1 MTNHTTATVSH
12 DTTWLSTVAT
22 HFGRHLRAARRDSA
36 VITNTVAGPVLMFLV
51 MRWLFGDL
59 MAASQG
65 SATLDALPLTIAL
78 ILSSELMNGTS
89 AAAQIIKERQRG
101 ITTRIATTRYGTS
114 PEIFGRW
121 CFDSLRSLISG
132 CAVLLASVASGL
144 RIHTLAGF
152 GWVLLV
158 IVFGAVVAASLSAMV
173 GAMCATPEAAIGPA
187 PIIMAAMA
195 LNGGLVP
202 VEQFA
207 GVVQP
212 IARWNP
218 LTFAARAGAA
228 IDGTPSAEILATGQ
242 PGTAVWAFV
251 AWMVALTVVLLA
263 AAAAFRRPTMS

>member
-101 ITTRIATTRYGTS
+101 ITTVSYTHLTLPTIAAECRSRWS
-114 PEIFGRW
+114 PY
-121 CFDSLRSLISG
+121 
-132 CAVLLASVASGL
+132 
-144 RIHTLAGF
+144 H
-152 GWVLLV
+152 
-158 IVFGAVVAASLSAMV
+158 
-173 GAMCATPEAAIGPA
+173 
-187 PIIMAAMA
+187 
-195 LNGGLVP
+195 
-202 VEQFA
+202 
-207 GVVQP
+207 
-212 IARWNP
+212 
-218 LTFAARAGAA
+218 
-228 IDGTPSAEILATGQ
+228 
-242 PGTAVWAFV
+242 
-251 AWMVALTVVLLA
+251 
-263 AAAAFRRPTMS
+263 

>member
-158 IVFGAVVAASLSAMV
+158 IIFGAVVAASLSAMV

-187 PIIMAAMA
+187 PIIMAAWHLTA
-195 LNGGLVP
+195 ASCPWSNSLVWFNPSPGGIRLP
-202 VEQFA
+202 SPPA
-207 GVVQP
+207 P
-212 IARWNP
+212 APPSTARQAPKSLPPASPAPQSGLSW
-218 LTFAARAGAA
+218 
-228 IDGTPSAEILATGQ
+228 
-242 PGTAVWAFV
+242 PGW
-251 AWMVALTVVLLA
+251 
-263 AAAAFRRPTMS
+263 